1 MFEQDYIVR
10 QIRALTESLARAL
23 ALAEGVDRERAQNDL
38 DEAYRGL
45 LPIERELFE
54 SLDARSLLPLLGEP
68 PRVAALAELQA
79 LEGDLCRTQART
91 AAAARCYRRALAFF
105 EHAARSIAVDE
116 QRVAALR
123 QALAEISSGEP

>member
-45 LPIERELFE
+45 LPIERE
-54 SLDARSLLPLLGEP
+54 
-68 PRVAALAELQA
+68 
-79 LEGDLCRTQART
+79 
-91 AAAARCYRRALAFF
+91 
-105 EHAARSIAVDE
+105 
-116 QRVAALR
+116 
-123 QALAEISSGEP
+123 